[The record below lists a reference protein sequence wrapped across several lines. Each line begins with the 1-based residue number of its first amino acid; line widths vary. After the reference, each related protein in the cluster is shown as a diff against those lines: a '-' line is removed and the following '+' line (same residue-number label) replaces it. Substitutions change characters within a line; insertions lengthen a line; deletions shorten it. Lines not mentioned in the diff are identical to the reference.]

1 MPSFEGVKALQDH
14 EEFMLY
20 RGWNWEGYKERWTDG
35 RTWEVEKGE
44 DFECTLNSFRNG
56 LYSIA
61 KTLAMKVTSM
71 TLPDEGVI
79 RFRFVDVDGL
89 DEGEDFPDDT

>member
-1 MPSFEGVKALQDH
+1 MAKTIDDSLLVAN
-14 EEFMLY
+14 
-20 RGWNWEGYKERWTDG
+20 RGRTHQYPWAEWTDG
-35 RTWEVEKGE
+35 RTWEVEKGD

-71 TLPDEGVI
+71 TVPEKGII
-79 RFRFVDVDGL
+79 RFRFVDVDAL
-89 DEGEDFPDDT
+89 DEGEDEYDDSE

>member
-1 MPSFEGVKALQDH
+1 MANTVNDSLLVAN
-14 EEFMLY
+14 
-20 RGWNWEGYKERWTDG
+20 RGRTHQYPWAEWTDG

-71 TLPDEGVI
+71 TIPDEGVI
-79 RFRFVDVDGL
+79 RFRFVDIDGDVDEDDA
-89 DEGEDFPDDT
+89 DEDSM

>member
-1 MPSFEGVKALQDH
+1 MAKTVNDSLLVAN
-14 EEFMLY
+14 
-20 RGWNWEGYKERWTDG
+20 RGRTHQYPWAEWTDG

-71 TLPDEGVI
+71 TIPDEGVI
-79 RFRFVDVDGL
+79 RFRFVDIDGDVDEDDA
-89 DEGEDFPDDT
+89 DEDSM

>member
-1 MPSFEGVKALQDH
+1 MARRVDDSLLVTN
-14 EEFMLY
+14 
-20 RGWNWEGYKERWTDG
+20 RGRTHQYPWAEWTDG

-89 DEGEDFPDDT
+89 DEDEDFPDDT

>member
-1 MPSFEGVKALQDH
+1 MAKTVNDSLLVAN
-14 EEFMLY
+14 
-20 RGWNWEGYKERWTDG
+20 RGRTHQYPWAEWTDG

-56 LYSIA
+56 LYSVA

-71 TLPDEGVI
+71 TLPAEGVI
-79 RFRFVDVDGL
+79 RFRFVDVDGH
-89 DEGEDFPDDT
+89 DEGGDYPDDT

>member
-1 MPSFEGVKALQDH
+1 MAKTVSDSLLVAN
-14 EEFMLY
+14 
-20 RGWNWEGYKERWTDG
+20 RGRTHQYPWAEWTDG
-35 RTWEVEKGE
+35 RTWEVAKGE

-71 TLPDEGVI
+71 TIPDEGVI
-79 RFRFVDVDGL
+79 RFRFVDIDGDVDEDDA
-89 DEGEDFPDDT
+89 DEDSM

>member
-1 MPSFEGVKALQDH
+1 MAHTVDDSLLVAN
-14 EEFMLY
+14 
-20 RGWNWEGYKERWTDG
+20 RGRTHQYPWGDWTDG

-71 TLPDEGVI
+71 TIPDEGTI
-79 RFRFVDVDGL
+79 RFRFVDIDDIDGDGDADKDSL
-89 DEGEDFPDDT
+89 